1 MLPGFVTHYHL
12 PDRRPFL
19 NLADLGEP
27 QLTKVMDGLTRQR
40 REGSQHRRFGRTY
53 MEMRRLVEARLHRLF
68 VEAGGRPQ
76 RRSPHYF
83 VLGESAWFRGLAA
96 GMREVQLPLTA
107 LPNDV
112 TSATRP
118 DSFTAME
125 VGPEFGP
132 PHERRPYH
140 ARVFRLS
147 EL

>member
-1 MLPGFVTHYHL
+1 
-12 PDRRPFL
+12 
-19 NLADLGEP
+19 
-27 QLTKVMDGLTRQR
+27 
-40 REGSQHRRFGRTY
+40 

-140 ARVFRLS
+140 ARVFRLG
-147 EL
+147 ELTDLVAEYGLPVSDREDDYAGYERRATERYVEVQVWSDDPVRSYL